1 MVFIEELVKH
11 GILDGDEAI
20 KVVRLAEEKYEGSID
35 QALLEFNFDAEKI
48 LKIKGEIFGIPI
60 KNVNPRDVPPSVIKL
75 IPIDAARMYKFI
87 PINVT
92 DSFLEVGIIDPENI
106 QALDALTF
114 ITAKLNKPFKLF
126 LIAFPIALPLFSSSL
141 IRILPIS

>member
-114 ITAKLNKPFKLF
+114 ITAKLY
-126 LIAFPIALPLFSSSL
+126 
-141 IRILPIS
+141 